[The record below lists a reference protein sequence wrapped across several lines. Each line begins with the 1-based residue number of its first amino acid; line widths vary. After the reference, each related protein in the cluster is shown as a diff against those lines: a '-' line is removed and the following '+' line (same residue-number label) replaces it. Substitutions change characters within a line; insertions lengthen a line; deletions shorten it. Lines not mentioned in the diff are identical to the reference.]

1 MGMTHGFQEPEG
13 HSTPRRNSMNDVTH
27 YSCLDGQAREAKA
40 KIEHHHPLT
49 KIKHLREYYGAHFAN
64 GWDGESTL
72 GELLAETEFPSLA
85 QYVKYYRHYPRK
97 RS

>member
-1 MGMTHGFQEPEG
+1 
-13 HSTPRRNSMNDVTH
+13 
-27 YSCLDGQAREAKA
+27 
-40 KIEHHHPLT
+40 LT
-49 KIKHLREYYGAHFAN
+49 WIKHLREYYGAHFAN

-97 RS
+97 KS

>member
-1 MGMTHGFQEPEG
+1 
-13 HSTPRRNSMNDVTH
+13 MNDTTNH
-27 YSCLDGQAREAKA
+27 PGLDGRTREANER
-40 KIEHHHPLT
+40 IEHRHPLT

-85 QYVKYYRHYPRK
+85 HYVKYYRHIPRNK
-97 RS
+97 P